1 MTVPA
6 ITASSPTG
14 PDGAPLLV
22 LGNSLGTSTL
32 LWSHVV
38 PLLTSH
44 FRVITWDLPG
54 HGLSPTATERFAVTD
69 IAHAVVE
76 AIPEPFFY
84 AGVSLGGAVGLE
96 LLAGGHTRAAAII
109 CSGAVVGTPQGWE
122 ERAAQVRT
130 MGTSSLVT
138 ASAGRWFAPG
148 SIAREPKLT
157 GQLLHALAETDD
169 ESYALCCEALAV
181 FDARPQLPRMEAP
194 VLAVWG
200 EHDAVTP
207 RERAEEVA
215 AGVPHGSLVRI
226 PDASH
231 LPPAD
236 NPEALARALTDFFS
250 TL

>member
-1 MTVPA
+1 MSIPPIA
-6 ITASSPTG
+6 MSKPTG
-14 PDGAPLLV
+14 PEGAPLLV

-38 PLLTSH
+38 PLLATRL
-44 FRVITWDLPG
+44 RVQQYDLPG
-54 HGLSPTATERFAVTD
+54 HGVSQAASEAFTVRD
-69 IAHAVVE
+69 IAHAVVD
-76 AIPEPFFY
+76 AVNEPFFY

-109 CSGAVVGTPQGWE
+109 CSGAVVGTPEGWN
-122 ERAAQVRT
+122 ERAAQVRS

-148 SIAREPKLT
+148 SIEREPKLT
-157 GQLLHALAETDD
+157 GQLLHALADTDD
-169 ESYALCCEALAV
+169 ESYALCCEALAA
-181 FDARPQLPRMEAP
+181 FDARPQLPRVEAP

-200 EHDAVTP
+200 EHDFVTP
-207 RERAEEVA
+207 RERSEEVA
-215 AGVPHGSLVRI
+215 SGVQHGSLVRI
-226 PDASH
+226 PDAAH